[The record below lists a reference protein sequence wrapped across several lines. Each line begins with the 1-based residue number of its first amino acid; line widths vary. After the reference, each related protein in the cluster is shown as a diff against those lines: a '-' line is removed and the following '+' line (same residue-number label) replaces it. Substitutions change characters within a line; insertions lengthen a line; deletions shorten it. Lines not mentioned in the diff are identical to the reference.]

1 VKLKAGAKA
10 NSNREEKFVH
20 NNMIQL
26 EWTRKMH
33 TATHQYDDPS
43 SNRHSTDTPQEK
55 LFLSAL
61 QENEV
66 AKTSTKEDSNV
77 NFLKF
82 FFQEDQRQQRIHS
95 S

>member
-1 VKLKAGAKA
+1 
-10 NSNREEKFVH
+10 
-20 NNMIQL
+20 MIQL

-55 LFLSAL
+55 LFLSTL